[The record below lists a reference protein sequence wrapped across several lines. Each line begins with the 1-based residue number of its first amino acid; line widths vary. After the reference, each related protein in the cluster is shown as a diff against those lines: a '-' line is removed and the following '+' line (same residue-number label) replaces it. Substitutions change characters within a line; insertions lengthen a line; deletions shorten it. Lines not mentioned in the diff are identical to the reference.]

1 LDGVRGTPPFITCK
15 GNGMNEEWFN
25 PLEMFG
31 NKDEGHDI
39 STRKCLVDE
48 CWILVHEVE

>member
-1 LDGVRGTPPFITCK
+1 MKKKKL
-15 GNGMNEEWFN
+15 N

-39 STRKCLVDE
+39 SIRECLVNE
-48 CWILVHEVE
+48 SGILVHEME